1 MSAQDWKDELRK
13 AKNAQPFKEL
23 TSNWNAI
30 GLKSE
35 KIKSPKPKSLK
46 CEDCTASFDFKRT
59 LQAHRRHVHQ

>member
-35 KIKSPKPKSLK
+35 KIKSPKTKPFK
-46 CEDCTASFDFKRT
+46 CEDCTVSFNLKRT